1 MLYVCLIDKLN
12 LKNIPLNRNGISGVD
27 NETISV
33 EEIVSYFK
41 ECNGQLGKPK
51 LFFIQA
57 CRNDS
62 EIKDDSAGIDYKN
75 SLCPPDSSD
84 ILVAYSTIEG
94 ELSYRHIYEGSWFIQ
109 TLLKQIN
116 MHAHNAHLMDIM
128 IVVNKDMAESDLKGE
143 RQMPQQVSTL
153 TKFVYFQMANV
164 LEANNEDGR
173 SGRTVE
179 RTTPRRLSGSNNMGE
194 SDHTGTRS
202 RSGVIFGSS
211 NSSESDRGAKSKS
224 GIFDSNNS
232 SESDHT
238 GTRSR
243 SGVIFASSSSS
254 ESDRSTRSRSRI
266 FGSNNNGESEQ
277 TTSRSRSTPTSSV
290 HIYSESNCLVL

>member
-1 MLYVCLIDKLN
+1 MCLIDKLN
-12 LKNIPLNRNGISGVD
+12 LKNLSLNRNGISGVD

-62 EIKDDSAGIDYKN
+62 DIDDDSTGIDYKK

-94 ELSYRHIYEGSWFIQ
+94 ESSFRDCHKGTWFIQ
-109 TLLKQIN
+109 TLIKQITTY
-116 MHAHNAHLMDIM
+116 AQYAHLMDIM
-128 IVVNKDMAESDLKGE
+128 IVVNKDMAESELPKGE

-153 TKFVYFQMANV
+153 TKFVYFKMANV
-164 LEANNEDGR
+164 LEANNKDGR

-224 GIFDSNNS
+224 RIFGSNNS
-232 SESDHT
+232 GEPDHT

-243 SGVIFASSSSS
+243 SRVIFASSSSS
-254 ESDRSTRSRSRI
+254 ESDRSTRSSSRI

-277 TTSRSRSTPTSSV
+277 TSSRSRSTPTPPV